1 MRHPHRKEGIIMRE
15 VVQKVYKFNEL
26 EKKVQEEVLERYR
39 YTGVDGMY
47 WSVYMLEDFGNT
59 MYSDHLFRV
68 DEDSVSFSLY
78 SPDAGAGFT
87 GEFETAQ
94 AAINTA
100 LAFDL
105 KGDVNKASI
114 LDEIREYGEV
124 RVSTLSYSN
133 TSPREWNTYI
143 ELLIDGVPMEEDE
156 KYAPFVKAL
165 EEWKDEECSRLYT
178 ALEQEYDYLTS
189 DEYIV
194 EQLMD
199 ENADYEF
206 YANGTE
212 Y

>member
-1 MRHPHRKEGIIMRE
+1 MRE

-26 EKKVQEEVLERYR
+26 EKKVQEEVLKRKR
-39 YTGVDGMY
+39 DTWVDGMN
-47 WSVYMLEDFGNT
+47 WWVYTLEDFEAT
-59 MYSDHLFRV
+59 MYADHLFRV
-68 DEDSVSFSLY
+68 DEDSVSFTLY
-78 SPDAGAGFT
+78 SQDAGAGFT

-94 AAINTA
+94 AAINVA

-124 RVSTLSYSN
+124 RVSKLSYSN
-133 TSPREWNTYI
+133 TSPRNWNTYI

-178 ALEQEYDYLTS
+178 TLEEKCDYLTS
-189 DEYIV
+189 DEYII

-199 ENADYEF
+199 KDEDYEF
-206 YANGTE
+206 YADGTE